1 MPEITQ
7 LLYVFQ
13 VKDRKVEN
21 MAIILTNGNY
31 YIAHSNTGALIKVTD
46 IKQAQDFHSVER
58 AIQQRNKHPGK
69 CAGYYFIDTALVDI
83 IEPKVVVNV
92 MENKEKQSTKK
103 KRKPRHKQFTRKMRR
118 SIYEKTQGHC
128 YLCGE
133 AVRFKAFEVEHK
145 KPISK
150 GGTDNL
156 DNPYPSCH
164 RCNRIKGNI
173 FYEDFMER
181 ISQIFMYQMQTQ
193 YGNSLRWKFVN
204 RELSKMM

>member
-21 MAIILTNGNY
+21 MAIVLTNGNY

-83 IEPKVVVNV
+83 IESKVVVNV
-92 MENKEKQSTKK
+92 VENKEKQSTKRRKGSQDISNLQGKCAGVFTK
-103 KRKPRHKQFTRKMRR
+103 KLRDIAT
-118 SIYEKTQGHC
+118 Y
-128 YLCGE
+128 
-133 AVRFKAFEVEHK
+133 A
-145 KPISK
+145 
-150 GGTDNL
+150 
-156 DNPYPSCH
+156 
-164 RCNRIKGNI
+164 
-173 FYEDFMER
+173 ER
-181 ISQIFMYQMQTQ
+181 
-193 YGNSLRWKFVN
+193 L
-204 RELSKMM
+204 

>member
-1 MPEITQ
+1 
-7 LLYVFQ
+7 
-13 VKDRKVEN
+13 

-46 IKQAQDFHSVER
+46 IKQAQDFYSVER
-58 AIQQRNKHPGK
+58 AIQQRDKHPGK
-69 CAGYYFIDTALVDI
+69 CAGYFFIDTALVDI
-83 IEPKVVVNV
+83 IESKVVVNV
-92 MENKEKQSTKK
+92 VENKKKAKRKK
-103 KRKPRHKQFTRKMRR
+103 KKAKPRHRCFTKEMRR

-133 AVRFKAFEVEHK
+133 AIGFKAFEVEHK

-150 GGTDNL
+150 GGKDDLDNL
-156 DNPYPSCH
+156 YPSCH
-164 RCNRIKGNI
+164 ECNKIKNNI
-173 FYEDFMER
+173 FYEDFMEKV
-181 ISQIFMYQMQTQ
+181 SQIFMYQMQTQ